1 MLKISLK
8 SSFLEIHYDEEESQ
22 SVEMVRVHCEEEED
36 D

>member
-8 SSFLEIHYDEEESQ
+8 SSFLEIHYDEKESQ
-22 SVEMVRVHCEEEED
+22 SVEMVRVHYEEEED